1 MAPPGRYF
9 ELKDEAPYQ
18 YYVSEFRAKD
28 PQRGAC
34 MLPKR
39 SCDVRRR
46 LFARTPRGTHAH
58 TRAGGHA
65 RWRRGPVPASACGT
79 DGPVPFLS
87 RRFGIAA
94 RVTVRRRAVS
104 RLQVLKCEIGRCSN
118 SRALAAHP
126 RTWLRQAARG
136 GLGCEVTCPQRHHRL
151 FEAIR
156 CGFDSI
162 GAAAPLA
169 SVAVLPRPVSA
180 SIFGQCRL
188 CERRGA
194 VCGAACAD
202 SACFRTR

>member
-1 MAPPGRYF
+1 MRRRTSTTCPNSARRTRSVARACCRSARAMCAAAPSHAR
-9 ELKDEAPYQ
+9 
-18 YYVSEFRAKD
+18 
-28 PQRGAC
+28 RGA
-34 MLPKR
+34 R
-39 SCDVRRR
+39 TRAR
-46 LFARTPRGTHAH
+46 ARTGQVLKCAIGRCSNS
-58 TRAGGHA
+58 RAPVGARGHA
-65 RWRRGPVPASACGT
+65 PWRRGPVRASA
-79 DGPVPFLS
+79 F
-87 RRFGIAA
+87 AA

-180 SIFGQCRL
+180 SISGQCRL

-194 VCGAACAD
+194 PCGAACAD

>member
-1 MAPPGRYF
+1 MRRRTSTTCPNSARRTRSV
-9 ELKDEAPYQ
+9 A
-18 YYVSEFRAKD
+18 RACCRSARAMCAAASSHAR
-28 PQRGAC
+28 RGA
-34 MLPKR
+34 
-39 SCDVRRR
+39 
-46 LFARTPRGTHAH
+46 RTH
-58 TRAGGHA
+58 TRAQGGTRTGGVGRA
-65 RWRRGPVPASACGT
+65 TSACGT
-79 DGPVPFLS
+79 DVPVPLLS

-151 FEAIR
+151 FETIR

-162 GAAAPLA
+162 GTAAPLA

-180 SIFGQCRL
+180 SISGQCRL

-194 VCGAACAD
+194 PCGAACAD

>member
-1 MAPPGRYF
+1 MRRRTSTTCPNSARRTRSVARACCRSARAMCAAAPSHTR
-9 ELKDEAPYQ
+9 
-18 YYVSEFRAKD
+18 
-28 PQRGAC
+28 RGA
-34 MLPKR
+34 
-39 SCDVRRR
+39 
-46 LFARTPRGTHAH
+46 RTR
-58 TRAGGHA
+58 TRAQGGTRTGGVGRA
-65 RWRRGPVPASACGT
+65 RFGICGT
-79 DGPVPFLS
+79 DGPVPLLS

-180 SIFGQCRL
+180 SISGQCRL

-194 VCGAACAD
+194 PCGAACAD